1 MIERWHR
8 SLKNSLKT
16 RLINSNTSWIDELP
30 TVLLGLR
37 AAIREDTG
45 VSAAE
50 LTYGRN
56 LRLPADFFE
65 TTSSSSLDHTYIEQ
79 LRKNINSLKPKN
91 NVQRHGNQRNIFIHR
106 DLLTCE
112 YVFLRNDAVRKPLQT
127 PYDGPYK
134 VLRREE
140 KYFVIQLPDRTATVS
155 IDRLKPAYILSEDY
169 LGESTSNVH
178 SPVILNLPNTNLP
191 VTLPSHN
198 NNLPQNTS
206 LPLPVTS
213 QPLPSA
219 TAIKQKTP
227 ASPVQK
233 TTRTGRAVRLP
244 VRFA

>member
-91 NVQRHGNQRNIFIHR
+91 NVQHHGNQRNIFIHR

-140 KYFVIQLPDRTATVS
+140 KYYVIQLPDRTATVS
-155 IDRLKPAYILSEDY
+155 IDRLKPAYILREDY
-169 LGESTSNVH
+169 VGESTSNVQQ
-178 SPVILNLPNTNLP
+178 SPCNTD
-191 VTLPSHN
+191 
-198 NNLPQNTS
+198 QAE
-206 LPLPVTS
+206 VTS
-213 QPLPSA
+213 KSSTEDNKNRPCRQ
-219 TAIKQKTP
+219 TA
-227 ASPVQK
+227 ASKMEALVCVTEQ
-233 TTRTGRAVRLP
+233 
-244 VRFA
+244 